1 MKNLETIRENKDA
14 ELRELY
20 EKWPDVKKYLRS
32 KGCNTAEAE
41 DIFQEAL
48 LIFSRKIDDPSFEL
62 TVDSFHY
69 VKSTCKFIWYN
80 SSRKNSK
87 QRTGELHD
95 NISEEESDWLIKE
108 LRLRQLENAILKI
121 GKQCQQILKLFC
133 AYK

>member
-20 EKWPDVKKYLRS
+20 KKWPDVKKYLRS
-32 KGCNTAEAE
+32 KDCNTSEAE

-95 NISEEESDWLIKE
+95 NISEEESDWIIKE

-121 GKQCQQILKLFC
+121 GKQC
-133 AYK
+133 